1 MAASDFE
8 GLVGLWPSGADDD
21 DAYQDGYRRVMRE
34 LAWARRHG
42 WMPSEREIVMAL
54 TQAMRVYATVR
65 GGKSI
70 GGRPP
75 EWLRGRADALRTLL
89 REGVGLFPD
98 DTPDD
103 MPDMPSA
110 DD

>member
-8 GLVGLWPSGADDD
+8 GLAATWPAGDDGD

-34 LAWARRHG
+34 LGWARRHG
-42 WMPSEREIVMAL
+42 WMPTEREIVMAL
-54 TQAMRVYATVR
+54 SQAMRVYASVR

-98 DTPDD
+98 ASGDAPAGD
-103 MPDMPSA
+103 
-110 DD
+110 